1 MSTTANSRDNLRRS
15 LRRTGAIA
23 RKELLH
29 IVRDTR
35 SLIAALALPLMML
48 LLFGFALSLDVDHIP
63 MVVYDLDRS
72 PQSRALIQDFRASRF
87 FDIVSETGGYKSI
100 ERSMDQRD
108 ALLGLVIP
116 NDFSKD
122 LLAGKTAQ
130 VQLLLD
136 GSDSNTAAIAM
147 GYAEGVVQ
155 THALQLRADAQARR
169 SGEKPATPVEA
180 RIRVWYNTDLVS
192 RDYIVPGL
200 IAVIIMIIASLLTSL
215 CIAREWENGSME
227 ALLSTPLRPWELA
240 LGKLSAYFLLGI
252 ADLLISLVTAV
263 FVMDVPLKGSVLLL
277 LFSSSVFVFGALA
290 WGVFVS
296 AATRNQLAAYQLGT
310 LTSFLPAFMLSG
322 FIYSLD
328 NMPFVIQTIALFVP
342 ARYFINIVKGVFLKG
357 VGLELLWFDLLL
369 LIGYAALIFFWTT
382 RKLRQKVT

>member
-1 MSTTANSRDNLRRS
+1 MSTATNSRDSLRRS
-15 LRRTGAIA
+15 LRRTGAVA

-29 IVRDTR
+29 IVRDSR

-63 MVVYDLDRS
+63 MVVHDLDRS
-72 PQSRALIQDFRASRF
+72 PQSRALIHDFRASRF
-87 FDIVSETGGYKSI
+87 FDIVAEGGYKSI

-108 ALLGLVIP
+108 ALLALVIP

-136 GSDSNTAAIAM
+136 GADSNTAAIAM

-155 THALQLRADAQARR
+155 THALQLRADAQTRR
-169 SGEKPATPVEA
+169 SGEKPTTPVEA
-180 RIRVWYNTDLVS
+180 RIRIWYNTDLVS

-227 ALLSTPLRPWELA
+227 QLLSTPLRPWELA

-369 LIGYAALIFFWTT
+369 LIGYAAMIFFFTT